1 MADAESLVNRESK
14 TNDKEDGGA
23 AYVEG
28 GKIGYWCWWG
38 VSTTLFNADTPYERN
53 LGLFYATVHVLA
65 YLAVVGMNGV
75 MAFDFAANDIVQDM
89 AAAAFGTTLASMLIV
104 VGFALMHAMSSQ
116 RPENKAKKQAKKHPM
131 IYSPVML
138 SAIMA
143 GSRASIVFDFL
154 AYGKIGTGTAG
165 ATTDKVQAFQL
176 YVIATITL
184 KFYLSAIMTNN
195 LRFLGDSF
203 KP

>member
-1 MADAESLVNRESK
+1 MTDVESLVEK
-14 TNDKEDGGA
+14 TSDKKEDAGS
-23 AYVEG
+23 AYVVG
-28 GKIGYWCWWG
+28 GKLGYWCWWG
-38 VSTTLFNADTPYERN
+38 VSTTLFNAKTPYERTW
-53 LGLFYATVHVLA
+53 GLVYATVHVLA
-65 YLAVVGMNGV
+65 YLAVVGMNGI
-75 MAFDFAANDIVQDM
+75 MAFDFAANDTVQDM

-104 VGFALMHAMSSQ
+104 VAFALMHAMSSQ
-116 RPENKAKKQAKKHPM
+116 KPENKQDKRAKKQPM

-143 GSRASIVFDFL
+143 GSRASIVFDFM
-154 AYGKIGTGTAG
+154 AYSRIGTGA
-165 ATTDKVQAFQL
+165 AADKVQAFQL
-176 YVIATITL
+176 FVIATITL